1 MVASTAASSET
12 GPLSGQKAVA
22 VVWLRIELAAGE
34 AAAQVEAKHRA
45 PHHLK
50 AGAILAGID

>member
-12 GPLSGQKAVA
+12 GPLSGQKVVA
-22 VVWLRIELAAGE
+22 VVWLPIELAAGE

-45 PHHLK
+45 PHH
-50 AGAILAGID
+50 